1 MKSKKPLLSIL
12 LPTVNPSERVV
23 SIISEL
29 LECEKFRFE
38 LVVSLNAPSQALELE
53 SRYESDSRLV
63 VSIEPQRLNVAENW
77 TRAVEKSS
85 GKYLWLIGD
94 DDYILREQLL
104 QVLELLEKENLDCLS
119 FNGWSYIFPSEM
131 TKNLPLSRPRHFNYK
146 KSILGV
152 LTHKKYEEIIK
163 NMYRFVPLIPLNMQL
178 TIFSRD
184 TIEKIGGRFKMP
196 FPDHIALM
204 EFLAVS
210 KIWKVVDE
218 RWCIVGMAPSSF
230 GNSAY
235 QSSDSAGEAYL
246 GLTQSEL
253 PPMPGNILNSVMLSW
268 LETLSSTNQRF
279 QKYRPSRGNYILRQ
293 IGVSYR
299 RWRSRDIDF
308 LGLLRNIKCISRKD
322 LLLAI
327 RSLFS
332 IKNVVLIFKILTRKP
347 GPEKIIGAKFETAQQ
362 IDIKGFADDIRLPVY
377 S

>member
-1 MKSKKPLLSIL
+1 MNSEKPLLSIL
-12 LPTVNPSERVV
+12 LPTVNPNERVV

-29 LECEKFRFE
+29 LECKKTSFE
-38 LVVSLNAPSQALELE
+38 LVLSLNAPSQPLELE
-53 SRYESDSRLV
+53 RRHESDSRLV
-63 VSIEPQRLNVAENW
+63 ISIEPQRLNVAENW
-77 TRAVEKSS
+77 TKVVEKSS

-94 DDYILREQLL
+94 DDYILCEQLL
-104 QVLELLEKENLDCLS
+104 QALALLERENLDCLS

-131 TKNLPLSRPRHFNYK
+131 TKNLALSRPRHFNYK

-152 LTHKKYEEIIK
+152 LTHKNYEKITR

-184 TIEKIGGRFKMP
+184 TFEKIGGIFKMP

-204 EFLAVS
+204 EFLSVA
-210 KIWKVVDE
+210 KIWKVIDE
-218 RWCIVGMAPSSF
+218 RWCIVGMAPTSF

-268 LETLSSTNQRF
+268 LETLSNTNPRF

-299 RWRSRDIDF
+299 RWRSGDIDF
-308 LGLLRNIKCISRKD
+308 LGLLRNTKRIPIKD
-322 LLLAI
+322 LLLAT

-332 IKNVVLIFKILTRKP
+332 VKNIVLIFKIFARKP
-347 GPEKIIGAKFETAQQ
+347 GPEKIIGAKFETAKQVN
-362 IDIKGFADDIRLPVY
+362 IKAFADDIRLPV
-377 S
+377 SS

>member
-1 MKSKKPLLSIL
+1 MNSEKPLLSIL
-12 LPTVNPSERVV
+12 LPTVNPNERVV

-29 LECEKFRFE
+29 LESEKTSFE
-38 LVVSLNAPSQALELE
+38 LVVSLNAPNQALNLE
-53 SRYESDSRLV
+53 SKYVSDNRLV
-63 VSIEPQRLNVAENW
+63 LSIESERLNVADNW
-77 TRAVEKSS
+77 TRTIENSS

-94 DDYILREQLL
+94 DDYVLRGQLI
-104 QVLELLEKENLDCLS
+104 QVLELLERENLDCLS

-131 TKNLPLSRPRHFNYK
+131 TKNMALSRPRHFKYK

-152 LTHKKYEEIIK
+152 LTHKKYEKIIS
-163 NMYRFVPLIPLNMQL
+163 NMYNFVPLIPLNMQL

-184 TIEKIGGRFKMP
+184 TIDKIGGRFKMP

-204 EFLAVS
+204 EFLTVA
-210 KIWKVVDE
+210 KIWKVIDE

-235 QSSDSAGEAYL
+235 QSSNSAGEAYL

-253 PPMPGNILNSVMLSW
+253 SPMPGNILNSVMLSW
-268 LETLSSTNQRF
+268 LETLSTTNQRF
-279 QKYRPSRGNYILRQ
+279 QKYRPSRGNYALRQ

-308 LGLLRNIKCISRKD
+308 LGLLRNIKCIPIKD
-322 LLLAI
+322 LLLATN
-327 RSLFS
+327 SLFS
-332 IKNVVLIFKILTRKP
+332 IKNIVLIVKIFTRKP
-347 GPEKIIGAKFETAQQ
+347 GPEKIIGAKFETTKQ
-362 IDIKGFADDIRLPVY
+362 IDIKAFADEIRLRTY

>member
-1 MKSKKPLLSIL
+1 MNSEKPLLSIL
-12 LPTVNPSERVV
+12 LPTVNPNERVV

-29 LECEKFRFE
+29 LECEKFGFE

-85 GKYLWLIGD
+85 GKYLWMIGD

-104 QVLELLEKENLDCLS
+104 QVLELLEKENVDCLS

-152 LTHKKYEEIIK
+152 LTNKKYEEIIK

-178 TIFSRD
+178 TIFSRN

-204 EFLAVS
+204 EFLAVA

-332 IKNVVLIFKILTRKP
+332 IKNIVLIFKILARKP

>member
-1 MKSKKPLLSIL
+1 MNSEKPLLSIL
-12 LPTVNPSERVV
+12 LPTVNPNERVV

-29 LECEKFRFE
+29 LECEKTSFE
-38 LVVSLNAPSQALELE
+38 LVVSLNAPSQLLELE
-53 SRYESDSRLV
+53 SRHESDNRLV
-63 VSIEPQRLNVAENW
+63 ISIEPERLNVAENW

-94 DDYILREQLL
+94 DDYILCEQLL

-131 TKNLPLSRPRHFNYK
+131 TKNSALSRSRHFNYK

-152 LTHKKYEEIIK
+152 LTHKKYEKIIV

-204 EFLAVS
+204 EFLTVA
-210 KIWKVVDE
+210 KIWKVIDE

-332 IKNVVLIFKILTRKP
+332 IKNIVLIFKILARKP

>member
-1 MKSKKPLLSIL
+1 MNREKPLLSIL
-12 LPTVNPSERVV
+12 LPTVNPNERVI

-29 LECEKFRFE
+29 LESKKTRFE
-38 LVVSLNAPSQALELE
+38 LVVSLNAPNQALELE
-53 SRYESDSRLV
+53 SRYLSDNRLV
-63 VSIEPQRLNVAENW
+63 LSIEPERLNVADNW

-94 DDYILREQLL
+94 DDFILRGHLI
-104 QVLELLEKENLDCLS
+104 QVLELLERENLDCLS

-131 TKNLPLSRPRHFNYK
+131 TRNMALSRPRHFNYK

-152 LTHKKYEEIIK
+152 LTHKKYEKIIS

-204 EFLAVS
+204 EFLTVA
-210 KIWKVVDE
+210 KIWKVIDQ

-246 GLTQSEL
+246 GLTQSEHS
-253 PPMPGNILNSVMLSW
+253 PMPGNILNSVMLSW
-268 LETLSSTNQRF
+268 LETLSSTNKRF
-279 QKYRPSRGNYILRQ
+279 QKYRPSRGNYTLRQ
-293 IGVSYR
+293 VGVSYR
-299 RWRSRDIDF
+299 RWRSKDIDF
-308 LGLLRNIKCISRKD
+308 LGLLRNIKCIPIKD
-322 LLLAI
+322 LLLATS
-327 RSLFS
+327 SLFS
-332 IKNVVLIFKILTRKP
+332 VKNMVLIFKIFTRKP
-347 GPEKIIGAKFETAQQ
+347 GPEKIIGAKFQNVNQ
-362 IDIKGFADDIRLPVY
+362 INIKAFADDIRLHSY
-377 S
+377 L

>member
-1 MKSKKPLLSIL
+1 MNSEKPLLSIL
-12 LPTVNPSERVV
+12 LPTVNPNERVV

-29 LECEKFRFE
+29 LESEKTGFE
-38 LVVSLNAPSQALELE
+38 LVVSLNAPRQALELE
-53 SRYESDSRLV
+53 SRYESDDRLV
-63 VSIEPQRLNVAENW
+63 ISIEPQRLNVAENW

-104 QVLELLEKENLDCLS
+104 QVLELLERENLDCLS

-146 KSILGV
+146 KSISGV
-152 LTHKKYEEIIK
+152 LTNKKYEKIIK

-178 TIFSRD
+178 TIFSRE

-204 EFLAVS
+204 EFLAVA

-218 RWCIVGMAPSSF
+218 RWCIVGMAPTSF

-235 QSSDSAGEAYL
+235 QSSNSAGEVYL

-268 LETLSSTNQRF
+268 LETLSSSNQRF

-299 RWRSRDIDF
+299 RWRSKDIDF
-308 LGLLRNIKCISRKD
+308 VEVLRTIKSIPIKD
-322 LLLAI
+322 LLLATS
-327 RSLFS
+327 SLFS
-332 IKNVVLIFKILTRKP
+332 MKNIVLIFKIFARKP
-347 GPEKIIGAKFETAQQ
+347 GPEKIIGAKFETAKQ
-362 IDIKGFADDIRLPVY
+362 IDIKTFADDTRMFVC

>member
-1 MKSKKPLLSIL
+1 LNSEKPLLSIL
-12 LPTVNPSERVV
+12 LPTVNPNERVA

-29 LECEKFRFE
+29 LECEKTGFE
-38 LVVSLNAPSQALELE
+38 LVVSLNAPNQALKLE
-53 SRYESDSRLV
+53 SSYLSDDRLV
-63 VSIEPQRLNVAENW
+63 ISTERERLNVAENW
-77 TRAVEKSS
+77 TRSVAKSS

-104 QVLELLEKENLDCLS
+104 QVLELLERENLDCLS

-131 TKNLPLSRPRHFNYK
+131 TKNLALSRPRHFNYK

-152 LTHKKYEEIIK
+152 LTHKKYEKIIT

-204 EFLAVS
+204 EFLTVA
-210 KIWKVVDE
+210 KIWKVIDE

-246 GLTQSEL
+246 GLTQSEIS
-253 PPMPGNILNSVMLSW
+253 PMPGNILNSVMLSW

-279 QKYRPSRGNYILRQ
+279 QKYRPSRGNYVLRQ

-299 RWRSRDIDF
+299 RWRSKDIDF
-308 LGLLRNIKCISRKD
+308 LELLRNVKCIPIKD
-322 LLLAI
+322 LLLATS
-327 RSLFS
+327 SLFS
-332 IKNVVLIFKILTRKP
+332 LKNIVLILKIFTRKP
-347 GPEKIIGAKFETAQQ
+347 GPEKIIGAKFETAIQ
-362 IDIKGFADDIRLPVY
+362 IDIKTFADDIRLPVY